1 MSIYNLL
8 YIDIMAYIL
17 YKNRKKQEKTIMAN
31 LTLRQWEKIKAV
43 VLYILQQ
50 FPQGVDYIHL
60 FKIMY
65 FSQQQHLMIYGMPLF
80 EDSFAA
86 HKHGP
91 VPVGIYG
98 ALKAVEGKER
108 KFPFYQWALS
118 SIDVQEKD
126 GHPLV
131 SIKEGMS
138 YDAEELSESNTEIL
152 DAVIAQLKDIP
163 SYELSNMSHKDKAYQ
178 TARRHYM
185 STGED
190 ALIPMVAI
198 AKSGGASPAM
208 QKVIRERLLVR
219 DALE

>member
-1 MSIYNLL
+1 
-8 YIDIMAYIL
+8 MAYFT
-17 YKNRKKQEKTIMAN
+17 NE
-31 LTLRQWEKIKAV
+31 QWQKLKAV

-50 FPQGVDYIHL
+50 FPLGADYIHL

-65 FSQQQHLMIYGMPLF
+65 FAQQKHLAVYGLPLF
-80 EDSFAA
+80 DDSFAA
-86 HKHGP
+86 RKHGP
-91 VPVGIYG
+91 VPMGTYG

-118 SIDVQEKD
+118 SIDVHEED

-131 SIKEGMS
+131 SLRKGVA

-152 DAVIAQLKDIP
+152 DLIIAQLKDVP
-163 SYELSNMSHKDKAYQ
+163 SFELSKKSHKDKAYQ
-178 TARRHYM
+178 TARRHYLN
-185 STGED
+185 TGED

-208 QKVIRERLLVR
+208 QEVIRERLLVK